1 MSSDSDNK
9 NEQEKLIEGHTY
21 DGIQEYDNPMPKWWV
36 NLFWITI
43 FFAYG
48 YCVYY
53 MTGIGPSHVEEYEM
67 EMKLAEAEKKAG
79 AETTL
84 AEQGSP
90 ISISERLVLA
100 ALSADSISGG
110 KEIYASKCMPCHGDK
125 GQGLIGPNLTDDHW
139 IHGGSM
145 EEILNII
152 NVGVVAKG
160 MVPWENQLSEDERIN
175 LVAFIRSIQGTKVEG
190 KAPEGEIAVPSILQ

>member
-1 MSSDSDNK
+1 MSSDSDK
-9 NEQEKLIEGHTY
+9 KDEQDKLIDGHTY
-21 DGIQEYDNPMPKWWV
+21 DGIQEYDNPMPRWWV

-67 EMKLAEAEKKAG
+67 EMKLAEAEKAAL
-79 AETTL
+79 AETTST
-84 AEQGSP
+84 EQGSSS
-90 ISISERLVLA
+90 SISERLVLA
-100 ALSADSISGG
+100 ALSADSISSG
-110 KEIYASKCMPCHGDK
+110 KEVYDSKCMFCHGDK

-145 EEILNII
+145 EEILHII

-160 MVPWENQLSEDERIN
+160 MVAWENQLSEDERIN
-175 LVAFIRSIQGTKVEG
+175 LVAFIRSIQGTNIEG
-190 KAPEGEIAVPSILQ
+190 KGPEGIIAEPSILQ